1 MEKKTVRETVT
12 DELCSLEIKRN
23 ARFPFLSGVIRGA
36 GELHFSFNGFITE
49 IRHKN
54 EKFVNLVAEVL
65 SDIYGERPEIMT
77 TGEIVGGERERLF
90 SIALSVEKSADL
102 LEKCRIVK
110 DKYEFVDGLP
120 KDFIEQNGAR
130 RAFLRG
136 LYLACGSL
144 RVPEDKT
151 DKKSGGYTLSFNLNS
166 DKVKQDVIELL
177 AREAQIEKDAVKSK
191 KTGNGIYVKN
201 SEAVCNVLTALG
213 SVRGALETYDIIA
226 KRQIMN
232 NVNRARNCD
241 MANIDKTVR
250 AVRVQLE
257 AIKKLEQSGKIN
269 DVSEE
274 LQQTCR
280 LRKEFPDIGIEE
292 LGAQFNP
299 PVGKSCVNHRL
310 RRIIELASETGD

>member
-36 GELHFSFNGFITE
+36 GELHFSLNGFITE
-49 IRHKN
+49 IKHKN
-54 EKFVNLVAEVL
+54 EKFVNLVADVL
-65 SDIYGERPEIMT
+65 NDIYGERPEIVT
-77 TGEIVGGERERLF
+77 TGEVVGVEREQLF
-90 SIALSVEKSADL
+90 SIALSAEKSADL

-120 KDFIEQNGAR
+120 KDFMEQNGAR

-136 LYLACGSL
+136 LYLACGSV
-144 RVPEDKT
+144 RVPDDET
-151 DKKSGGYTLSFNLNS
+151 DKKSGGYTLSLNLNS
-166 DKVKQDVIELL
+166 DKVKNDVIELL
-177 AREAQIEKDAVKSK
+177 AREAQIEKNAVKLK
-191 KTGNGIYVKN
+191 KTGNGIYIKN

-213 SVRGALETYDIIA
+213 SVRGALDTYDIIA

-232 NVNRARNCD
+232 DVNRARNCD

-250 AVRVQLE
+250 AVRTQLE

-269 DVSEE
+269 QLSDE
-274 LQQTCR
+274 LKQTCR
-280 LRKEFPDIGIEE
+280 LRKEFSDVGIEQ
-292 LGAQFNP
+292 LGGQFDP
-299 PVGKSCVNHRL
+299 PVSKSCVNHRL
-310 RRIIELASETGD
+310 RRIIELASITE